1 MSPGGMTPRGQR
13 EFIEVG
19 GWGSPRAAPGIC
31 LSRDGANLAQPGLGP
46 TLPPPGATLISTL
59 PGPIV
64 ESWPSRE
71 KCRFNQKKI
80 TQTS

>member
-31 LSRDGANLAQPGLGP
+31 LSRGGANLAQPGLGP
-46 TLPPPGATLISTL
+46 TPPPWGYIDKHISMAIIFDNMAIIL
-59 PGPIV
+59 YARAV
-64 ESWPSRE
+64 V
-71 KCRFNQKKI
+71 F
-80 TQTS
+80 